1 MARTSDV
8 AIVGGG
14 IVGCSIAYEL
24 ATAGL
29 RVCVLDKGGFG
40 EESSAA
46 AAGMLSGQHGVLS
59 FGPRYR
65 LHRDARELH
74 ATLADELHELTGIDV
89 GFCRWGIMDLLFTPG
104 QISAADRCHAL
115 QTQAGLRV
123 ERLTREEAVYLEPAI
138 TPDIQGAIRYPDEA
152 HVHNGRLTIALAEA
166 ARRKGAELCHGE
178 PALALLRQGG
188 RVVGVRTPL
197 DIVEAETVV
206 VANGAWA
213 ADLVRPLKLAVPV
226 KPMRGQ
232 MLAVR
237 TVPRAVYQVIY
248 GHHMYVVPRPDGE
261 TLIGATVEDVGFRK
275 EVTLQGLEELI
286 QAGRRVVPGIMGA
299 PVIRTWAGLRPGSPD
314 GLPLVGPVEGLSGL
328 CLAVGHYRNGILLG
342 PMTGVL
348 VKQLLVEGVRSPHLE
363 LLRPE
368 RFPIRQESVEA

>member
-1 MARTSDV
+1 
-8 AIVGGG
+8 
-14 IVGCSIAYEL
+14 
-24 ATAGL
+24 
-29 RVCVLDKGGFG
+29 
-40 EESSAA
+40 
-46 AAGMLSGQHGVLS
+46 
-59 FGPRYR
+59 
-65 LHRDARELH
+65 
-74 ATLADELHELTGIDV
+74 
-89 GFCRWGIMDLLFTPG
+89 
-104 QISAADRCHAL
+104 
-115 QTQAGLRV
+115 
-123 ERLTREEAVYLEPAI
+123 
-138 TPDIQGAIRYPDEA
+138 
-152 HVHNGRLTIALAEA
+152 
-166 ARRKGAELCHGE
+166 
-178 PALALLRQGG
+178 
-188 RVVGVRTPL
+188 
-197 DIVEAETVV
+197 
-206 VANGAWA
+206 
-213 ADLVRPLKLAVPV
+213 
-226 KPMRGQ
+226 
-232 MLAVR
+232 LAVR

-314 GLPLVGPVEGLSGL
+314 GLPLVGPVEGLSGH